1 MFFHLQGE
9 YSGTVGNGGGGFR
22 SVDSTAPGAPAIIQ
36 LAGTMQVGHRG
47 SSNTTTAAT
56 VPRTLMT
63 VQEDFGDGSG
73 SSTGCHG
80 TDCSGGAG
88 GTSLGCGGSIGQSWN
103 SLRWTSWKDIRNR
116 VTKCLSSHMNGN
128 SNGQGRGTNDDEFSM
143 VEVKQV
149 RIFFYVSSRKKSTFK
164 ILFY

>member
-1 MFFHLQGE
+1 MYKFSEE
-9 YSGTVGNGGGGFR
+9 YGGSLGNAGGGFR
-22 SVDSTAPGAPAIIQ
+22 SVDNTAPGAPAIIQ
-36 LAGTMQVGHRG
+36 LAGTMQGGPRG
-47 SSNTTTAAT
+47 SSTTTTAAT

-63 VQEDFGDGSG
+63 VQEDFGDGTG

-88 GTSLGCGGSIGQSWN
+88 STSLGCGGSIGQSWN
-103 SLRWTSWKDIRNR
+103 SLRGTSWRDIRNR

-128 SNGQGRGTNDDEFSM
+128 SIGQGRGANDDELNM

-149 RIFFYVSSRKKSTFK
+149 LVKKMVK
-164 ILFY
+164 NLGHLILILI

>member
-1 MFFHLQGE
+1 MSPIPNHKTITTILE
-9 YSGTVGNGGGGFR
+9 YGNGPGVAGGGFR
-22 SVDSTAPGAPAIIQ
+22 SVDSSAPGAPAIIQ
-36 LAGTMQVGHRG
+36 LAGTIQGGPRG
-47 SSNTTTAAT
+47 SSATTTAAT

-80 TDCSGGAG
+80 ADCSGGAG
-88 GTSLGCGGSIGQSWN
+88 VTSLGCGGSIGQSWN
-103 SLRWTSWKDIRNR
+103 SLRWTSWKDIRHR

-128 SNGQGRGTNDDEFSM
+128 SNGQGRGLNEDELNM

-149 RIFFYVSSRKKSTFK
+149 KYKPVSG
-164 ILFY
+164 I

>member
-1 MFFHLQGE
+1 MKKIIYAYHDIICIISINFLE
-9 YSGTVGNGGGGFR
+9 YSAMPGNLGGGFR
-22 SVDSTAPGAPAIIQ
+22 SVDNTAPGAPDLIQ
-36 LAGTMQVGHRG
+36 LAGSIQGGHHG
-47 SSNTTTAAT
+47 VSATTTAAT

-63 VQEDFGDGSG
+63 VQEDFGDGTG

-80 TDCSGGAG
+80 SDCSGGAG

-103 SLRWTSWKDIRNR
+103 SLRWTSWKDFRNR

-128 SNGQGRGTNDDEFSM
+128 TNGPGRGINEDELNM

-149 RIFFYVSSRKKSTFK
+149 
-164 ILFY
+164 